1 MNNLSKMYFNI
12 QYRLFPL
19 VEEEIG
25 EITEK
30 LQEFLRIIEL
40 VKPSRFIGGALSW
53 CGLGRPLES
62 REKMLRAYFL
72 KSVYDLP
79 TTKLLIENLIGNS
92 TWRQLCGWEYSAQI
106 PSEPTFSRAFKEFA
120 KLNLLDLMHKTI
132 VKENYKEKIVGH
144 ASMDSTAIV
153 GREKA
158 CRKNTSKKDRKPKK
172 RGRKSKA
179 ELAVMREQ
187 EFAEVK
193 TRRLELQPSRSREEN
208 LADLPRGCDW
218 GGKTNSKGKTESWC
232 GYKLHLSLADG
243 GVPLAAILTSASP
256 HDSQVAIPL
265 MQTTSERATVLYN
278 LADSAYD
285 AQEIKDFSK
294 ALGRVPIIDPN
305 KRRGDAVELTPA
317 EKVRYRERST
327 VERGNSDL
335 KDNYGARHVRV
346 RGHNKVFTHL
356 MFGVIA
362 ITVKQLFNMLN

>member
-1 MNNLSKMYFNI
+1 MNKLSKMYFNM
-12 QYRLFPL
+12 QCRLFPL
-19 VEEEIG
+19 LEEEIG

-40 VKPSRFIGGALSW
+40 VKPSRFIDGILSW
-53 CGLGRPLES
+53 CGLGRRLKS

-72 KSVYDLP
+72 KSVYNLP

-92 TWRQLCGWEYSAQI
+92 TWRQLCGWEYPSQV
-106 PSEPTFSRAFKEFA
+106 PSEPTFSRAFKVFS
-120 KLNLLDLMHKTI
+120 KLNLLDKMHEAVI
-132 VKENYKEKIVGH
+132 KENYTDKLVGH
-144 ASMDSTAIV
+144 SSIDSTAIV

-158 CRKNTSKKDRKPKK
+158 CRKNTPKKVEKKKK

-179 ELAVMREQ
+179 ELAAMREQ
-187 EFAEVK
+187 EIAEVK
-193 TRRLELQPSRSREEN
+193 TRRLELQPNRSLEDN
-208 LADLPRGCDW
+208 LVDLPQGCDW
-218 GGKTNSKGKTESWC
+218 GGKKNSKGKTEYWC

-285 AQEIKDFSK
+285 APEIKGFSK

-305 KRRGDAVELTPA
+305 KRRGEAIEFTPA

-327 VERGNSDL
+327 VERGNSEL
-335 KDNYGARHVRV
+335 KDNYGARHIRV
-346 RGHNKVFTHL
+346 KGHEKVYTHL